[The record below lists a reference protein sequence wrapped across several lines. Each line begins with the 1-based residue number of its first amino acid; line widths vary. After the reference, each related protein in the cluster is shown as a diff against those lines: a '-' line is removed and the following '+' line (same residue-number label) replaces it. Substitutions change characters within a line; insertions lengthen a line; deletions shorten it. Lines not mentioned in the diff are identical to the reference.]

1 MLQSKRGLQCEQPI
15 YGQSMI
21 SLLMVIFLDGALMV
35 GLLAQYACVI
45 VKPLDFAMVTKLAG
59 LIAIV
64 VSYLVTMFSD
74 LKQMHLERT
83 Q

>member
-1 MLQSKRGLQCEQPI
+1 MLQSKRGLHCEQPI

-21 SLLMVIFLDGALMV
+21 SLLMVIFLDGALKV

-45 VKPLDFAMVTKLAG
+45 VKPSDFAMVTKLAG

-64 VSYLVTMFSD
+64 VSYLVTMFLD